1 MQATKLPE
9 TTLGIYI
16 DGLYQDDPCSGLE
29 DFGTVHDVSYPGNCH
44 GVVFELLNWLGPLNL
59 ASLPKLSIVIRLR
72 NSLGLCDGLV
82 CSILVVI

>member
-16 DGLYQDDPCSGLE
+16 DGLYQDDPCSGPR
-29 DFGTVHDVSYPGNCH
+29 DFGTVYDVSYPGNCH
-44 GVVFELLNWLGPLNL
+44 GVVFELLNRLGPLNL
-59 ASLPKLSIVIRLR
+59 ASLPKLSIVICFRK
-72 NSLGLCDGLV
+72 SLELWDGLV